1 MTHRNMN
8 LQNEILVGAFFSD
21 DAASDHQQ
29 VLKFTFRE
37 EQDGTLQF
45 EANSVS
51 PTEFCKRINLL
62 RIETLAENWT
72 FLDGEGT
79 IMTERQGV

>member
-1 MTHRNMN
+1 MMPPRTPSTSLEVH
-8 LQNEILVGAFFSD
+8 
-21 DAASDHQQ
+21 
-29 VLKFTFRE
+29 FRE